1 MARPHSPAPF
11 SLNFKIHISL
21 MVDTVPSLGGF
32 LLGMSQAW
40 VRKQT
45 SSQWEDAPCRSPHG
59 DRVWIQ
65 QEDAACYL
73 AVVSSTVVSGTS
85 SLEPSLG

>member
-1 MARPHSPAPF
+1 MGCLRREEADKLP
-11 SLNFKIHISL
+11 
-21 MVDTVPSLGGF
+21 V
-32 LLGMSQAW
+32 
-40 VRKQT
+40 
-45 SSQWEDAPCRSPHG
+45 EDAPCRSPHG

-73 AVVSSTVVSGTS
+73 AVVSRAVVSGTS